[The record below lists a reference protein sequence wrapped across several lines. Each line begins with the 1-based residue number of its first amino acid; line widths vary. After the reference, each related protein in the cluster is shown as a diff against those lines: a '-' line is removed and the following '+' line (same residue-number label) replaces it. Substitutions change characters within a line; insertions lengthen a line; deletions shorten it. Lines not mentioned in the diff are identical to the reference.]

1 MTTEAAPGE
10 GRPGQSESGR
20 GESGRGESGRGFDGF
35 SPQTLDLAGRTF
47 VVRRATETDVPAI
60 VALLRDDVLGAVREA
75 DVEVDDRADAVAAGS
90 APAIPNAEDAAP
102 YARAFALIDADPNQL
117 LVAITEASGRA
128 DPPGRADIAD
138 RTESAEQ
145 AQSAGQPRSA
155 GQPLSAGQAHD
166 GSAVVGTLQLSL
178 LPSLSRRG
186 TLRLQIEAVRVG
198 PSAQGIGLG
207 TAVFGWA
214 HECGRRFGA
223 GLVQLTTDKSRTG
236 AQRFYDRLG
245 YVASHEGMKLP
256 LD

>member
-1 MTTEAAPGE
+1 MTAEAASGE
-10 GRPGQSESGR
+10 
-20 GESGRGESGRGFDGF
+20 GESGQGESGRGFDGF
-35 SPQTLDLAGRTF
+35 SRQTLDLAGRTF
-47 VVRRATETDVPAI
+47 VIRRATEADVPAI
-60 VALLRDDVLGAVREA
+60 VALLRDDVLGAAREA
-75 DVEVDDRADAVAAGS
+75 DVEVVDPAGAVAAGA
-90 APAIPNAEDAAP
+90 APAIPDAEDTAP

-117 LVAITEASGRA
+117 LLAVTESAGQA
-128 DPPGRADIAD
+128 DTPGQADIAD
-138 RTESAEQ
+138 LAQSAEQ
-145 AQSAGQPRSA
+145 PRSD
-155 GQPLSAGQAHD
+155 GRTHD
-166 GSAVVGTLQLSL
+166 GSTVVGTLQLSL

-207 TAVFGWA
+207 TAVFEWA

-236 AQRFYDRLG
+236 AQRFYHRLG

>member
-1 MTTEAAPGE
+1 MTAEAAPGE
-10 GRPGQSESGR
+10 GESGQ
-20 GESGRGESGRGFDGF
+20 GESGRGFDGF
-35 SPQTLDLAGRTF
+35 SRQTLDLAGRTF
-47 VVRRATETDVPAI
+47 VIRRATEADVSAI
-60 VALLRDDVLGAVREA
+60 VALLRDDVLGAAREA
-75 DVEVDDRADAVAAGS
+75 EVEVVDRAGAVAAGA
-90 APAIPNAEDAAP
+90 APAIPDAEDAAP

-117 LVAITEASGRA
+117 LVAITEAAGQA
-128 DPPGRADIAD
+128 DTPGRA
-138 RTESAEQ
+138 ESAEQ
-145 AQSAGQPRSA
+145 AESADQTRSTGQT
-155 GQPLSAGQAHD
+155 HD
-166 GSAVVGTLQLSL
+166 GTTVVGTLQLSL

-207 TAVFGWA
+207 TAVFEWA

>member
-145 AQSAGQPRSA
+145 PRSA

-207 TAVFGWA
+207 TAVFEWA

>member
-10 GRPGQSESGR
+10 GESGQ
-20 GESGRGESGRGFDGF
+20 GESGRGFDGF
-35 SPQTLDLAGRTF
+35 SRQTLDLAGRTF
-47 VVRRATETDVPAI
+47 VIRRANEADVSAI
-60 VALLRDDVLGAVREA
+60 VALLRDDVLGAAREA
-75 DVEVDDRADAVAAGS
+75 EVEVVDRAGAVAAGA
-90 APAIPNAEDAAP
+90 APAIPDAEDAAP

-117 LVAITEASGRA
+117 LVAITEAAGQA
-128 DPPGRADIAD
+128 DTPGRA
-138 RTESAEQ
+138 ESAEQ
-145 AQSAGQPRSA
+145 AESADQTRSA
-155 GQPLSAGQAHD
+155 GQTHD
-166 GSAVVGTLQLSL
+166 GTTVVGTLQLSL

-207 TAVFGWA
+207 TAVFEWA

>member
-1 MTTEAAPGE
+1 MTAEATPGE
-10 GRPGQSESGR
+10 GISGQGDSGQDH
-20 GESGRGESGRGFDGF
+20 SGRGFDGF

-47 VVRRATETDVPAI
+47 VIRRATEADVPAI
-60 VALLRDDVLGAVREA
+60 VALLRDDVLGAAREA
-75 DVEVDDRADAVAAGS
+75 EVEVVDRAVADAAGA
-90 APAIPNAEDAAP
+90 APAIPDAEDAAP
-102 YARAFALIDADPNQL
+102 YARAFAFIDADPNQL
-117 LVAITEASGRA
+117 LVAITEASGQA

-138 RTESAEQ
+138 GTESADLT
-145 AQSAGQPRSA
+145 RSA
-155 GQPLSAGQAHD
+155 DQTSD
-166 GSAVVGTLQLSL
+166 DSTVVGTLQLSL

-207 TAVFGWA
+207 TAVFEWA

>member
-145 AQSAGQPRSA
+145 AQSAGQP
-155 GQPLSAGQAHD
+155 LSAGQAHD
-166 GSAVVGTLQLSL
+166 GSTVVGTLQLSL

-207 TAVFGWA
+207 TAVFEWA

>member
-1 MTTEAAPGE
+1 MTTEAAPHDE
-10 GRPGQSESGR
+10 H
-20 GESGRGESGRGFDGF
+20 SGRGFDGF
-35 SPQTLDLAGRTF
+35 SPETLDLAGRTF
-47 VVRRATETDVPAI
+47 RIRRATAVDVPDL
-60 VALLRDDVLGAVREA
+60 VAMLRDDVLGATRESGTEDA
-75 DVEVDDRADAVAAGS
+75 DV
-90 APAIPNAEDAAP
+90 

-117 LVAITEASGRA
+117 LVAVTE
-128 DPPGRADIAD
+128 IAD
-138 RTESAEQ
+138 R
-145 AQSAGQPRSA
+145 P
-155 GQPLSAGQAHD
+155 HD
-166 GSAVVGTLQLSL
+166 CSTLVGTLQLSL

-207 TAVFGWA
+207 TAVFEWA

>member
-10 GRPGQSESGR
+10 VESGQ
-20 GESGRGESGRGFDGF
+20 GESGRGFDGF

-47 VVRRATETDVPAI
+47 VIRRATEADVSAI
-60 VALLRDDVLGAVREA
+60 VALLRDDVLGAAREA
-75 DVEVDDRADAVAAGS
+75 EVEVVDRAGAVAAGAAS
-90 APAIPNAEDAAP
+90 AIPDAEDAAP

-117 LVAITEASGRA
+117 LVAITEAAGQA
-128 DPPGRADIAD
+128 DTPGRA
-138 RTESAEQ
+138 ESAEQ
-145 AQSAGQPRSA
+145 AESADQTRSA
-155 GQPLSAGQAHD
+155 GQTHD
-166 GSAVVGTLQLSL
+166 GSTVVGTLQLSL

-207 TAVFGWA
+207 TAVFEWA

>member
-10 GRPGQSESGR
+10 GESGQ
-20 GESGRGESGRGFDGF
+20 GESGRGFDGF
-35 SPQTLDLAGRTF
+35 SRQTLDLAGRTF
-47 VVRRATETDVPAI
+47 VIRRATEADVSAI
-60 VALLRDDVLGAVREA
+60 VALLRDDVLGAAREA
-75 DVEVDDRADAVAAGS
+75 DVEVVDRAGAVAACA
-90 APAIPNAEDAAP
+90 APAIPDAEDAAP

-117 LVAITEASGRA
+117 LVAITEAAGQA
-128 DPPGRADIAD
+128 DTPGRA
-138 RTESAEQ
+138 ESAEQ
-145 AQSAGQPRSA
+145 AESADQTRSTGQT
-155 GQPLSAGQAHD
+155 HD
-166 GSAVVGTLQLSL
+166 GTTVVGTLQLSL

-207 TAVFGWA
+207 TAVFEWA